1 MIGTDRVSLNDPASG
16 VYETAAVG
24 TGIPVSVSLLVL
36 LGPDAGNYILA
47 DPSLTADIG
56 IILPV
61 PSVKPAP
68 VALPSPIPLLPMLSP
83 LPQPT
88 PTGGAGALM
97 VLGANGIGPLP
108 SVIAEE
114 DAAGLLF
121 GPGEITLSTGLP
133 LAAGAEQ
140 VLILTGRT
148 AISAPLPPASSPV
161 SRKGGL

>member
-1 MIGTDRVSLNDPASG
+1 
-16 VYETAAVG
+16 
-24 TGIPVSVSLLVL
+24 
-36 LGPDAGNYILA
+36 
-47 DPSLTADIG
+47 
-56 IILPV
+56 
-61 PSVKPAP
+61 
-68 VALPSPIPLLPMLSP
+68 
-83 LPQPT
+83 PQPA

-140 VLILTGRT
+140 VLILTGRNRHLGIT
-148 AISAPLPPASSPV
+148 LPPAPPAV
-161 SRKGGL
+161 SLQGGF